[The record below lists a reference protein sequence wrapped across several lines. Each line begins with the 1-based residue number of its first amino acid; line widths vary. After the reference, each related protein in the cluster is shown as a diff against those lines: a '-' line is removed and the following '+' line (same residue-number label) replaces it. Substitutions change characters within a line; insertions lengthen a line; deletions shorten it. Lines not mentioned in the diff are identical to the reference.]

1 MNNPNDKN
9 EKNEIIEQALLE
21 SVSGGTY
28 DVSGVSVCKLGC
40 RINLSAIACTTP
52 AQPRQ

>member
-1 MNNPNDKN
+1 MNETNRD
-9 EKNEIIEQALLE
+9 EKQEIIEQALLE

-40 RINLSAIACTTP
+40 RINLSAITCSTP
-52 AQPRQ
+52 TP

>member
-1 MNNPNDKN
+1 MNNAN

-40 RINLSAIACTTP
+40 RVNLSAITCSTP
-52 AQPRQ
+52 TPTKPA

>member
-1 MNNPNDKN
+1 MNNPN

-28 DVSGVSVCKLGC
+28 DVSGVSVCKFGC
-40 RINLSAIACTTP
+40 RVNLSAITCTTP
-52 AQPRQ
+52 EPKPQ